1 MDLSHNYFSELE
13 FDASADVWDCMPVL
27 KMSDNNAS
35 ELKVPKLEELI
46 NMKKLFIDFS
56 HKLINWT
63 CTEETK
69 ELITVVNDK
78 SNEVNQSIRCI
89 LL

>member
-1 MDLSHNYFSELE
+1 
-13 FDASADVWDCMPVL
+13 
-27 KMSDNNAS
+27 
-35 ELKVPKLEELI
+35 
-46 NMKKLFIDFS
+46 MKKLFIDFS

-78 SNEVNQSIRCI
+78 SNEVNQSIKCI

>member
-1 MDLSHNYFSELE
+1 MSHNYFTELE

-46 NMKKLFIDFS
+46 NMKKLF
-56 HKLINWT
+56 LILVI
-63 CTEETK
+63 K
-69 ELITVVNDK
+69 
-78 SNEVNQSIRCI
+78 
-89 LL
+89 